1 MAKSSAY
8 KKYLAK
14 LNKIAINV
22 QAYNEKKEVVKGP
35 EPSKKVTPKNVKSV
49 IDDIMKD
56 VDIINIT
63 ELPET
68 IFEEE

>member
-22 QAYNEKKEVVKGP
+22 QAYNEKKEVVKVS
-35 EPSKKVTPKNVKSV
+35 EPSKKVTPKKVKSV